1 MFLFFK
7 VKTSLGPWLPTIC
20 ETLMECCGTYQD
32 GKKKKS
38 MSFWPFEA
46 YMLVGETVAQNYI
59 ISGKIE

>member
-32 GKKKKS
+32 GKKKKKHE
-38 MSFWPFEA
+38 FLAF
-46 YMLVGETVAQNYI
+46 
-59 ISGKIE
+59 